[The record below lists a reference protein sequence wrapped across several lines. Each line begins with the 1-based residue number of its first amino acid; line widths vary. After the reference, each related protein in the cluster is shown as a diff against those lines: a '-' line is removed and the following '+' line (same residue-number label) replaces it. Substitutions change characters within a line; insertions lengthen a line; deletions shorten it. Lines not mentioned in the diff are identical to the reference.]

1 MKKIQNIIIHK
12 TYIHCYG
19 GPCYTRWEL
28 YAAADGRF
36 LDVLIRNL
44 SSRQV
49 TDTHSR
55 VYARTHTNTH
65 EDIIHPA
72 DNNTLERRCRPFW
85 IRIRARLPS
94 HPLSEKDLYLQI
106 CILAVIPIYPREK
119 MYTIYSTNPGDLR
132 LKSQDKVAKLWGP
145 RVTIKSLPID
155 TVKVSLG
162 KTQNLKEKEVF
173 RFSHQTYNII
183 REQHLCGLRDFNGIS
198 YKNKGLVVVFCLLKC
213 VSTRIH
219 YKVELERNDST

>member
-55 VYARTHTNTH
+55 VYARTHTSTHTHTH
-65 EDIIHPA
+65 ENIIHPA

-94 HPLSEKDLYLQI
+94 PPS
-106 CILAVIPIYPREK
+106 PRE
-119 MYTIYSTNPGDLR
+119 IYIYRFAYQQL
-132 LKSQDKVAKLWGP
+132 
-145 RVTIKSLPID
+145 
-155 TVKVSLG
+155 
-162 KTQNLKEKEVF
+162 F
-173 RFSHQTYNII
+173 RYI
-183 REQHLCGLRDFNGIS
+183 RE
-198 YKNKGLVVVFCLLKC
+198 KKC
-213 VSTRIH
+213 IRSIRPTQAIYDSKARI
-219 YKVELERNDST
+219 KWRNFAAPG